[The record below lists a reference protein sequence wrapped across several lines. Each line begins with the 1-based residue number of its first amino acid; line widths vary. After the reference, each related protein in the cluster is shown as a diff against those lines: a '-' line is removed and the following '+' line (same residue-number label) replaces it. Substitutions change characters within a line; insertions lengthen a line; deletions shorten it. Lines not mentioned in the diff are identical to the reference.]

1 MAHYVG
7 LGDYTYTG
15 IVAEKGTSLD
25 CFYQRA
31 SAWPSRGQ
39 HGGHRHINAEMSR
52 SRHRAF
58 VDRSAAEAHD
68 GWHIHLEGP
77 DGVLPGE
84 DQTGESGSEVGG
96 WPIETN

>member
-1 MAHYVG
+1 MA
-7 LGDYTYTG
+7 DTD
-15 IVAEKGTSLD
+15 TSMRK
-25 CFYQRA
+25 C
-31 SAWPSRGQ
+31 RG
-39 HGGHRHINAEMSR
+39 
-52 SRHRAF
+52 
-58 VDRSAAEAHD
+58 VDIEHLSIAQLQKHMT